1 MNSGAARQETATP
14 TSRGRQAQVVFLAGA
29 REAWLLI
36 RHPVHIAGWVLLLA
50 LVARDTPMPGYD
62 IWSAVPLMI
71 TAFVGIPTFAAAS
84 LLATRPRRTG
94 TDEWLSTVPTSLEA
108 RWAISLMA
116 AVGPFLLS
124 IPAAAFLWHTM
135 RTYTAATTP
144 PPQYIYQCA
153 AGPACVLGAGLLAVL
168 VARWFPWPLVPLMAM
183 TCLVVVTR
191 FGQDGPMQWFTPYVH
206 NVGIGIN
213 EHFWTYPA
221 FEPFPDLTTDRMDN
235 PLTGPNRHSLG
246 LTRCSSTVCSMPW
259 HAPTSSGSTYSS
271 SWACSSSADTG
282 GTPPRPP
289 SQFSA

>member
-1 MNSGAARQETATP
+1 
-14 TSRGRQAQVVFLAGA
+14 
-29 REAWLLI
+29 
-36 RHPVHIAGWVLLLA
+36 
-50 LVARDTPMPGYD
+50 MPLGYD
-62 IWSAVPLMI
+62 SWSAVPLTI
-71 TAFVGIPTFAAAS
+71 SALLGIPTFAAAS

-94 TDEWLSTVPTSLEA
+94 ADEWLSSVPTSLEA

-124 IPAAAFLWHTM
+124 IPAAAFLWHNM

-183 TCLVVVTR
+183 TCLVGVTW
-191 FGQDGPMQWFTPYVH
+191 FGQDGPIQWFTPYVH

-259 HAPTSSGSTYSS
+259 HVTYLLGLDLLVIVGVFLVGRYRWYAAAAALPVLCLIATASI
-271 SWACSSSADTG
+271 
-282 GTPPRPP
+282 R
-289 SQFSA
+289 QLH

>member
-1 MNSGAARQETATP
+1 M
-14 TSRGRQAQVVFLAGA
+14 VFRAGA

-124 IPAAAFLWHTM
+124 IPAAALLWHNT
-135 RTYTAATTP
+135 RTYTAATHP
-144 PPQYIYQCA
+144 SWSLPPQYVYQCA
-153 AGPACVLGAGLLAVL
+153 AGPACVLGAGLLAAL

-206 NVGIGIN
+206 NVGFGIN
-213 EHFWTYPA
+213 ERFWLYPA
-221 FEPFPDLTTDRMDN
+221 FESLDPEQVIDRLTSTLN
-235 PLTGPNRHSLG
+235 GPSSHEG
-246 LTRCSSTVCSMPW
+246 VVTRCSSTVCSMPW
-259 HAPTSSGSTYSS
+259 HVTYLLGLDLLVIVGVFLVGRYRWYAAAAALPVLCLIATASI
-271 SWACSSSADTG
+271 
-282 GTPPRPP
+282 R
-289 SQFSA
+289 QLL

>member
-1 MNSGAARQETATP
+1 M
-14 TSRGRQAQVVFLAGA
+14 VFLAGA

-124 IPAAAFLWHTM
+124 IPAAAFLWHNM

-183 TCLVVVTR
+183 TCLVLVTR

-206 NVGIGIN
+206 NVGFGIN
-213 EHFWTYPA
+213 ERFWLYPA
-221 FEPFPDLTTDRMDN
+221 FESLDPEQVIDRLTSTLN
-235 PLTGPNRHSLG
+235 GPSRHEG
-246 LTRCSSTVCSMPW
+246 VVTRCSSTVCSMPW
-259 HAPTSSGSTYSS
+259 HVTYLLGLDLLVIVGVFLVGRYRWYAAAAALPVLCLIATASI
-271 SWACSSSADTG
+271 
-282 GTPPRPP
+282 R
-289 SQFSA
+289 QLH